1 MAMSSRTCSMHA
13 DIPPRSARRA
23 VGGKRASFSFCF
35 SRARADEL
43 DGFVVPF
50 AVDEAFVRL
59 LEELAGAA
67 TSPGA
72 AEFEAVEAGTVGAD
86 VDAAGVR
93 SDERFLRFK
102 LRPVGGPGLFGVS
115 ANGDAAREAWAD
127 GAASS
132 TAASSA

>member
-1 MAMSSRTCSMHA
+1 MHA

-43 DGFVVPF
+43 DDFVVPF

-59 LEELAGAA
+59 LEEVAGAA

-72 AEFEAVEAGTVGAD
+72 AEVDALGAGPLDAD

-102 LRPVGGPGLFGVS
+102 LRPVEGPGLSGVS
-115 ANGDAAREAWAD
+115 ANGEAAREA
-127 GAASS
+127 
-132 TAASSA
+132 